1 MSTSAHIT
9 KVEALWFPLVKKFYQ
24 AYYPSGKPNKSEPL
38 WVIKQGP
45 TILAAVRLKPFV
57 DCQLM
62 TGLVTHP
69 EHRQQGHASRLLKA
83 LSQEFKHPPCF
94 CLNQPELIPF
104 YQKHDFVL
112 VEDEQALPDDIQGRL
127 RRYRVKQP
135 ELVTMAYHPSSP

>member
-1 MSTSAHIT
+1 MNTLASIS

-38 WVIKQGP
+38 WVVKQGP

-62 TGLVTHP
+62 TGLVSHP
-69 EHRQQGHASRLLKA
+69 EHRQKGHASRLLNA
-83 LSQEFKHPPCF
+83 LTHEFARTPCF
-94 CLNQPELIPF
+94 CLNQPELIAF
-104 YQKHDFVL
+104 YQQHDFVL
-112 VEDEQALPDDIQGRL
+112 VEDEQTLPDDIQGRL

-135 ELVTMAYHPSSP
+135 ELIAMAYQPAAK

>member
-1 MSTSAHIT
+1 M
-9 KVEALWFPLVKKFYQ
+9 EALWFPLVKKFYQ

-45 TILAAVRLKPFV
+45 TILVAVLLKPFV
-57 DCQLM
+57 ECQLI

-69 EHRQQGHASRLLKA
+69 EHRQQGHASHLLKA
-83 LSQEFKHPPCF
+83 LNHEFEQLPCF
-94 CLNQPELIPF
+94 CLNQPELMPF
-104 YQKHDFVL
+104 YQKHNFVL

-135 ELVTMAYHPSSP
+135 ELVAMAYQPSSP

>member
-1 MSTSAHIT
+1 MSTSANIT
-9 KVEALWFPLVKKFYQ
+9 QVEALWFPLVKKFYQ
-24 AYYPSGKPNKSEPL
+24 TYYPSGKPNKSEPL

-45 TILAAVRLKPFV
+45 TIIAAVRIKPFV

-69 EHRQQGHASRLLKA
+69 EYRQQGYGSTLLDA
-83 LSQEFKHPPCF
+83 LRSEFEHIPSF

-104 YQKHDFVL
+104 YQQHDFVL
-112 VEDEQALPDDIQGRL
+112 VQDEHSLPDDIQGRL

-135 ELVTMAYHPSSP
+135 ELVAMVYQSATR